1 MTDSLTTTSDA
12 PQPPDL
18 APARFVDSDSTEV
31 REFTARVTDG
41 IDDPVGKAVA
51 LFVAVRDEIWYDPF
65 CLVTDPA
72 AYRASTIAA
81 QGNNWCVPKA
91 VLLTA
96 AARAAGIP
104 ARLGFADVRNHLNT
118 ERLRARMGGADLFVF
133 HGYTALYLD
142 RRWVKVTPAFNAELC
157 ARFGVDPIGFDGR
170 TDALM
175 HPYDGDGDA
184 YMEYVHDRG
193 QYTDLPL
200 DELLTTFRAYYGEAM
215 FGSVDPPSADAA
227 RAGDPVRDTFTR

>member
-12 PQPPDL
+12 PQPRDL
-18 APARFVDSDSTEV
+18 APATFVDSDSTAV
-31 REFTARVTDG
+31 RAFTARVTEG
-41 IDDPVGKAVA
+41 VEGPVDQAVA
-51 LFVAVRDEIWYDPF
+51 LFTAVRDKIWYDPF
-65 CLVTDPA
+65 CLVTDPG
-72 AYRASTIAA
+72 AYRASAIAA

-118 ERLRARMGGADLFVF
+118 ARLRARMGGADLFVF

-142 RRWVKVTPAFNAELC
+142 GRWVKATPAFNAELC
-157 ARFGVDPIGFDGR
+157 ARFGVDPIEFDGR

-175 HPYDGDGDA
+175 HPYDGDGGK

-200 DELLTTFRAYYGEAM
+200 DELITTFREYYGDAM
-215 FGSVDPPSADAA
+215 FDAADAGA
-227 RAGDPVRDTFTR
+227 DTFTR